1 MTRAQKVRLYNT
13 KFNIYADLKRMFL
26 LEKNVYYERLLAVKN
41 QRSLE
46 NKETV
51 GFILENGEETGSR
64 YFSDLSKGNTMYLAG
79 TIEYGI
85 LPTTFS

>member
-1 MTRAQKVRLYNT
+1 
-13 KFNIYADLKRMFL
+13 MFL
-26 LEKNVYYERLLAVKN
+26 LEQNVYYERLFAVKN

-79 TIEYGI
+79 TIELVIDVVMMQHQLLSYYHETSI
-85 LPTTFS
+85 SNSIQSIS